1 MDPVIAIAI
10 AIFVLG
16 LAFGSFLNVCIHRVP
31 RRMELQDALD
41 QARARLEK
49 MRIEGAPEAE
59 LLAGQAEV
67 ERLDKEVAGF
77 SVVHPQSACPK
88 CHQPIRPYDN
98 IPVVSWLLLG
108 GRCRDCRTPI
118 SPRYIA
124 VELLTAFTFLLCY
137 TVLGSSAYGQ
147 GPVPAVLTTVKYCLF
162 SFLIIGLT
170 FIDAEWKLLP
180 DTFTIPGLIAGLLF
194 SLFVPVVDV
203 IYIYVSSLPRGAFS
217 WPLPWPSTLS
227 GMLRIL
233 SFSESLLGAVVGASF
248 FYFIAIAYKRLRGRE
263 GMGLGD
269 VKLMAMVGAF
279 LGVRLTVLTIFGASL
294 VGSIF
299 GLATILTVWTRRTKR
314 RMTKCHEPRE
324 VARKRAWASAKL
336 MYRYYGLPFGVF
348 LGPMSL
354 LALFF
359 GRTLLGWYWGL
370 Y

>member
-1 MDPVIAIAI
+1 MDPVIAI

-16 LAFGSFLNVCIHRVP
+16 LAFGSFLNVCIHRLP
-31 RRMELQDALD
+31 RRIELQEQVEDARIALD
-41 QARARLEK
+41 KLRA
-49 MRIEGAPEAE
+49 EGAPETDIAAMRTDMDR
-59 LLAGQAEV
+59 LA
-67 ERLDKEVAGF
+67 REVAGF
-77 SVVHPQSACPK
+77 SVVSPQSACPK
-88 CHQPIRPYDN
+88 CHDPIRPYDN

-124 VELLTAFTFLLCY
+124 VELLTGLLFLACY
-137 TVLGSSAYGQ
+137 WQFG
-147 GPVPAVLTTVKYCLF
+147 LTLATLKFCIF
-162 SFLIIGLT
+162 SFLIVGLT
-170 FIDAEWKLLP
+170 FIDAEWQLLP
-180 DTFTIPGLIAGLLF
+180 DLFTLPGLAFGLIF
-194 SLFVPVVDV
+194 SLLIPMTDMLVVLMLWTWFHDAFA
-203 IYIYVSSLPRGAFS
+203 YGSWRLLSLVESAGGA
-217 WPLPWPSTLS
+217 
-227 GMLRIL
+227 
-233 SFSESLLGAVVGASF
+233 LLGAAF
-248 FYFIAIAYKRLRGRE
+248 FYFIAIAYKAARGRE
-263 GMGLGD
+263 GIGLGD

-299 GLATILTVWTRRTKR
+299 GLATILTVWTRRTER
-314 RMTKCHEPRE
+314 RMTKCHETRA

-359 GRTLLGWYWGL
+359 GRALLGWYWGL